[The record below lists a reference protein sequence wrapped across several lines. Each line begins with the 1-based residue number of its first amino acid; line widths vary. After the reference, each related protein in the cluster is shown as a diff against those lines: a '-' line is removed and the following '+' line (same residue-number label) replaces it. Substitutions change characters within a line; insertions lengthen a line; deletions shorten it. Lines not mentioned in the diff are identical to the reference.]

1 MAEMIIIE
9 YREKR
14 LYSPRLGIY
23 VLVFEVTCKVTND
36 LFLLAPQV
44 RDGGPADGHSG
55 PSPAAGRR

>member
-23 VLVFEVTCKVTND
+23 VLV
-36 LFLLAPQV
+36 
-44 RDGGPADGHSG
+44 RSR
-55 PSPAAGRR
+55 SPARSPTTCSCWRRRSGWWTC